1 MPGTPK
7 KPSPKRNSP
16 KRNSPKK
23 PSPKRNSPKSA
34 KNKPHLT
41 SNELNKYNRQVM
53 QGRINRGASYK
64 SYPYGGS
71 RKRRSR

>member
-1 MPGTPK
+1 MPG
-7 KPSPKRNSP
+7 
-16 KRNSPKK
+16 SPKK
-23 PSPKRNSPKSA
+23 PSPKKPSPKKNSPKSA

-41 SNELNKYNRQVM
+41 SNELNRYNRQVM
-53 QGRINRGASYK
+53 QKKVEKGASFK